1 MIDIYKF
8 TAAPYGEAGSLTWC
22 IAMAIPLIIGIVFLI
37 RVVKEKHDEQ
47 NKKQEEKN
55 Q

>member
-22 IAMAIPLIIGIVFLI
+22 IAMTIPLIIGVILLI
-37 RVVKEKHDEQ
+37 RVIKEKH
-47 NKKQEEKN
+47 NGRKYPEEH
-55 Q
+55 